1 MTSSSTVT
9 TGGARQTGKVRGEKS
24 PKVSRGAG
32 NERLRT
38 VLVTILG
45 VLILFGLWQLTS
57 MYLLKPVWISSP
69 SLVLGRFV
77 SSFRDGT
84 LVANT
89 VATTEEALLGLVAGV
104 IAGIL
109 AGIALAEWR
118 PLARILDPYI
128 VGANSLPRIAL
139 APFFVIWFGIGLFSK
154 VLLVVS
160 VVMFIALFNVRQG
173 MASIDPDL
181 VDVMKSMKG
190 RRWAMFRYVT
200 LPSLLPWIMSAVKI
214 GIGSAIISAIVAEMV
229 GADHGLGWSVTFAL
243 QQFDMTGAITSMTM
257 MVILA
262 LILYGLLA
270 LLERWL
276 FRWKGH
282 GTASSVAPM

>member
-1 MTSSSTVT
+1 MTASPIVASERKES
-9 TGGARQTGKVRGEKS
+9 TGKSRGTK
-24 PKVSRGAG
+24 PARVTRGAG
-32 NERLRT
+32 SERLRT

-45 VLILFGLWQLTS
+45 VIILLVLWQLTS

-69 SLVLGRFV
+69 ALVAGRFV
-77 SSFRDGT
+77 SSFQDGT
-84 LVANT
+84 LVSNT
-89 VATTEEALLGLVAGV
+89 VATTEEALIGLVAGMV
-104 IAGIL
+104 VGIL
-109 AGIALAEWR
+109 VGIALAEWR
-118 PLARILDPYI
+118 PVARILDPYI

-154 VLLVVS
+154 VVLVVS

-181 VDVMKSMKG
+181 VDVMKSMKAK
-190 RRWAMFRYVT
+190 RWAMFRYVT

-214 GIGSAIISAIVAEMV
+214 GIGSAIISAVVAEMV

-243 QQFDMTGAITSMTM
+243 QEFDMTGAVTSMIM

-262 LILYGLLA
+262 MILYGLLA

-276 FRWKGH
+276 FRWKGD
-282 GTASSVAPM
+282 GIASSVAPM